1 MRKNAA
7 ATVAVCGATGRQG
20 GAVARRLLESGWT
33 VRALTRKPQGRPAQ
47 ALAALG
53 AEAVDADMNDT
64 ASMRKAFEGVD
75 GVYSVQNGMV
85 SGFDAEV
92 AQGRNVAE
100 AAKDAGVKH
109 LVYGSAGIGR
119 AGTGVPSW
127 EARVRVEQHLH
138 TLGLPFRIL
147 RPMAFMELMTDPS
160 FYPAV
165 GTWSVWPRLMGEDR
179 PVIWIAVEDVGS
191 IAALVFANRD
201 HWLGRELALAADVRS
216 LAECRSLYRDV
227 IGRAPRTF
235 PMPLWLFDRFTRKD
249 LTIMWR
255 WLKVHPVDYDL
266 TETKAILPTVMT
278 VPEWLRA
285 SRHAAS
291 EESAHR

>member
-1 MRKNAA
+1 MGENTA

-20 GAVARRLLESGWT
+20 GAVARRLLERGWT
-33 VRALTRKPQGRPAQ
+33 VRALTRKPQGRPAE
-47 ALAALG
+47 ALARLG
-53 AEAVDADMNDT
+53 AEVVGADMNDK
-64 ASMRKAFEGVD
+64 SSLRMAFDGVN
-75 GVYSVQNGMV
+75 GVYSVQNGMA
-85 SGFDAEV
+85 SGFETEV

-127 EARVRVEQHLH
+127 ESKVRVETHLR
-138 TLGLPFRIL
+138 TLELPFTIL
-147 RPMAFMELMTDPS
+147 RPMAFMELMTDRS

-165 GTWSVWPRLMGEDR
+165 GTWSVWPRLMGEER
-179 PVIWIAVEDVGS
+179 PIVWIAVEDLGS
-191 IAALVFANRD
+191 VAAIVFTNRD
-201 HWLGRELALAADVRS
+201 HWVGRELALAADVRS

-227 IGRAPRTF
+227 VGRKPRSF

-255 WLKVHPVDYDL
+255 WLRTGTVEVDPAA
-266 TETKAILPTVMT
+266 TRAILPTAMT
-278 VPEWLRA
+278 VGEWLGA
-285 SRHAAS
+285 SRQAAS
-291 EESAHR
+291 EPT